1 MFYFS
6 LAEKLGMPV
15 GFMLKSMS
23 SLELA
28 EWVAYNRVI
37 KAEYDNDRQQAR
49 QEAEVDRRARE
60 KR

>member
-15 GFMLKSMS
+15 GVMLKSMS

-28 EWVAYNRVI
+28 EWVAYNRIVRT
-37 KAEYDNDRQQAR
+37 EYDNDRQQAR
-49 QEAEVDRRARE
+49 QEAEVERRAHE
-60 KR
+60 KQ

>member
-1 MFYFS
+1 MS
-6 LAEKLGMPV
+6 VEV
-15 GFMLKSMS
+15 MLNSMS

-28 EWVAYNRVI
+28 EWVAYNRII

>member
-6 LAEKLGMPV
+6 LAEKLGMSV
-15 GFMLKSMS
+15 EVMLNSMS

-28 EWVAYNRVI
+28 EWVAYNRII